1 MESKK
6 AKKDIADRTQELENA
21 QGENRKTIEENLQN
35 SRQDLERTAR
45 DASDAMNQ
53 IEAASKKVAEA
64 QKKIQD
70 AESKLE
76 EATDKISEKS
86 NTVQI
91 MIKDLKSKHEDLFK
105 NNQTIGTA
113 LKIVT
118 DNLTKYI
125 NQLGT
130 LSNNLNGRKKLLAE
144 AATKAEEALSS
155 KLPSADEPEA
165 QPQEPVPPVQDQQPA
180 PAPKNQSPLTPPAA
194 SNPQAK
200 KPGNGVKPENNAQ
213 DSNSSSQGD
222 FAGSHAQQNGG
233 NLSVVPGVGSM
244 DASPS
249 APVPSTP
256 QNAPQNNA
264 APSAPQEP
272 APQSA
277 PKHSA
282 APANQT
288 EPANTAK
295 AAEELVENATDKSQA
310 TAEIPARTPRAA
322 APAAPA
328 SAATAAAPTASS
340 ASATKSEESKNT
352 SNDSAKDENQKES
365 EDSKSEDA
373 KSSDKSAQ
381 ASDANNGEH
390 AAGNNTTLIA
400 AVAGSITAGIAAI
413 GAGWHFMRIRR
424 K

>member
-1 MESKK
+1 
-6 AKKDIADRTQELENA
+6 
-21 QGENRKTIEENLQN
+21 
-35 SRQDLERTAR
+35 
-45 DASDAMNQ
+45 
-53 IEAASKKVAEA
+53 
-64 QKKIQD
+64 
-70 AESKLE
+70 
-76 EATDKISEKS
+76 
-86 NTVQI
+86 

-180 PAPKNQSPLTPPAA
+180 PAPSAPQAPKNQSPLTPPAA

-213 DSNSSSQGD
+213 DSNSSSRGD
-222 FAGSHAQQNGG
+222 FAGSHAQKNGG
-233 NLSVVPGVGSM
+233 NLNVVPGVGSM

-310 TAEIPARTPRAA
+310 TAQTPARTHRAAASAAQA

-328 SAATAAAPTASS
+328 ASS
-340 ASATKSEESKNT
+340 ASATKSEDSKNT
-352 SNDSAKDENQKES
+352 STDSASSESQSDS
-365 EDSKSEDA
+365 EDSKSEESKSED

-381 ASDANNGEH
+381 ASGANNSAH
-390 AAGNNTTLIA
+390 AEGNNTTLIA